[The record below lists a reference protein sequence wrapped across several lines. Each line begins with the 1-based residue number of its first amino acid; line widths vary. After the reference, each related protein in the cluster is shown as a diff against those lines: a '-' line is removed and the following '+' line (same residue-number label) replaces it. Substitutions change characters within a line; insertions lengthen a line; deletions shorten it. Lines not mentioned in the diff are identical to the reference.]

1 MAQAGES
8 GRAALKRV
16 SLAKLADAWNTPWY
30 FGWNVIAVSIVLQ
43 TVLFAIALGSFTFL
57 VPSWTQD
64 FGVQASRIVL
74 ASTLM
79 SIGLTAAAPFIGRLA
94 DTASMRLLMSA
105 GLVVFS
111 IGLVLIA
118 GASKAWHLLAVYALF
133 MPVGLAA
140 CTTLPGQVLAARWF
154 PERRGFAIGIV
165 NLGFVAAGVV
175 GPPLATAL
183 LAAMSW
189 RSMFQIFALA
199 AAALIPL
206 ALLVVRNAPA
216 PAPAPAAAPAV
227 TESAQGP
234 GDPPADGL
242 PALPPAW
249 TVRQI
254 LSSRVFWLLIFI
266 GSVTLAAFGGLAVN
280 FFSYAAERGLK
291 PAEIAGLLS
300 ALALTGFVTVPL
312 WGLAA
317 DKVEHRY
324 LFTGIGLVAALGCV
338 GVAYA
343 QGLAQVAL
351 AMFLLGAPLGG
362 FAPLIAAAFVR
373 QFGAASLG
381 RASGLGMISLF
392 ISSFG
397 APLVARLNEIGG
409 GFAFAFLVF
418 AVACLPTSI
427 AGWMIRSA
435 RPA

>member
-8 GRAALKRV
+8 GRALARLP
-16 SLAKLADAWNTPWY
+16 LAKIADAWQTPWY

-43 TVLFAIALGSFTFL
+43 TVLYAIALGSFTFL
-57 VPSWTQD
+57 VPLWAQD

-79 SIGLTAAAPFIGRLA
+79 SIGLTASAPFIGRLA
-94 DTASMRLLMSA
+94 DTAPMRLLMAA
-105 GLVVFS
+105 GLAVFAV
-111 IGLVLIA
+111 GLLLIA
-118 GASKAWHLLAVYALF
+118 GAGKAWHLLAVYALF

-154 PERRGFAIGIV
+154 PDRRGFAIGIV
-165 NLGFVAAGVV
+165 NLGFVASGVV

-183 LAAMSW
+183 LATMSW
-189 RSMFQIFALA
+189 RAMFQIFALA

-206 ALLVVRNAPA
+206 ALLVVRNAP
-216 PAPAPAAAPAV
+216 PAAPAAEAAPSAGAAPAA
-227 TESAQGP
+227 S
-234 GDPPADGL
+234 L
-242 PALPPAW
+242 PAMEPAW

-300 ALALTGFVTVPL
+300 ALALTGFVTLPL
-312 WGLAA
+312 WGYAA

-324 LFTGIGLVAALGCV
+324 LFAGIGLVAAVGCV
-338 GVAYA
+338 AIAYA
-343 QGLAQVAL
+343 HGLVQVAL
-351 AMFLLGAPLGG
+351 AMFLIGAPLGG

-373 QFGAASLG
+373 QFGPASLG

-397 APLVARLNEIGG
+397 APLVAWLNEIGG

-418 AVACLPTSI
+418 AAACLPTSV
-427 AGWMIRSA
+427 AGWMIRS
-435 RPA
+435 RKPA